1 MIRVVH
7 SLCPAAPLQVLRR
20 HMNRGVSAAAFVFVL
35 SGAAPTLTAYPA
47 QEQIS
52 RDFQKTL
59 TLPAGQSF
67 RIENKFGEIRIHG
80 ESGRDV
86 KISATIH
93 VQADSHDQA
102 QSYADKIRIDVEQT
116 SQGVQ
121 VRTNYPEESHNWFG
135 RKNISYSV
143 DYDVAV
149 PADSPLSVK
158 NSFGSINAAG
168 VRSKSEFDNSHG
180 SLTVRDSGAARLT
193 NSFGSVEMSGAA
205 GDVSI
210 TDNNGSVEVS
220 DLKGAVDVRNR
231 FGSITVRNIQGA
243 ATINGGNGSVSV
255 SDAGSAN
262 IITSFGR
269 ADARNIHGDLA
280 IHDNNGSIEIA
291 AVGGAADITDSFGN
305 VTFSDVKGRVN
316 CTTSNGRVE
325 AKSLSGNSV
334 TIRDSFGNLDL
345 DTISGSLTAETTNGK
360 ITVRSAHGTVDLKS
374 SFGAIEASDIPKGIR
389 AVTANGAITLTD
401 IGADAFAKTSFGSV
415 TIERV
420 GGNLTV
426 EDQNGSVTARNVK
439 GDARVTTSFSGVTLD
454 SIGGK
459 IAVDNQNG
467 AISVLAARAG
477 SCRDISL
484 KTSFSAIRV
493 RIPEGLGYNVTAHTS
508 FGRITSDLP
517 VTSTGAVGG
526 DSLTGTIGS
535 GGCQL
540 QLIDSN
546 GSIEIA
552 KAP

>member
-1 MIRVVH
+1 MIRVVC
-7 SLCPAAPLQVLRR
+7 SLFGSAAVLQPQIS
-20 HMNRGVSAAAFVFVL
+20 RGVAILALSFLATTALPSAAAN
-35 SGAAPTLTAYPA
+35 PA

-67 RIENKFGEIRIHG
+67 RIENKFGEIRVHG
-80 ESGRDV
+80 ESGRDL

-121 VRTNYPEESHNWFG
+121 VRTNYPEETRNWFG
-135 RKNISYSV
+135 RRTISYSV
-143 DYDVAV
+143 DYDVAL
-149 PADSPLSVK
+149 PPDAPLFVR

-180 SLTVRDSGAARLT
+180 SLTVRDTGPARLT
-193 NSFGSVEMSGAA
+193 NSFGSVELSGAA

-210 TDNNGSVEVS
+210 IDNNGSVDVS
-220 DLKGAVDVRNR
+220 DVKGALDVRDR

-243 ATINGGNGSVSV
+243 ATINGGNGSVTL

-262 IITSFGR
+262 ITTSFGR
-269 ADARNIHGDLA
+269 VDARNVHGDLA
-280 IHDNNGSIEIA
+280 IHDNNGNVEIA
-291 AVGGAADITDSFGN
+291 TVGGAADITDSFGN
-305 VTFSDVKGRVN
+305 VTFSDITGRVN

-325 AKSLSGNSV
+325 AKSLSGNAV

-345 DTISGSLTAETTNGK
+345 DNISGTLTAETTNGK
-360 ITVRSAHGTVDLKS
+360 ITVRSAHGTVELKS
-374 SFGAIEASDIPKGIR
+374 SFGAIEASDIPKGLR
-389 AVTANGAITLTD
+389 AITQNGAINLTD

-420 GGNLTV
+420 AGNLTV

-439 GDARVTTSFSGVTLD
+439 GDTRVSTSFSGVTLE

-467 AISVLAARAG
+467 AISVLAARAAG
-477 SCRDISL
+477 CRDISL

-493 RIPEGLGYNVTAHTS
+493 RIPEGLGYNLTAHTS